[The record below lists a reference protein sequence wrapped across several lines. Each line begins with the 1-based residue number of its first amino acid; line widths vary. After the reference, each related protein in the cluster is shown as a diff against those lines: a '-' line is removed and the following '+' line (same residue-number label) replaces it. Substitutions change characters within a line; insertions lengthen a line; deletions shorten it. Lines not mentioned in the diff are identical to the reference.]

1 MDGTMLGAGLQ
12 MKLDSNSVVNSSR
25 LVLSRTPLT
34 SPPEQGAKQIGAR
47 RAKRTV

>member
-1 MDGTMLGAGLQ
+1 MLGAGLQ
-12 MKLDSNSVVNSSR
+12 LDNSSVVNSSR

-34 SPPEQGAKQIGAR
+34 SPPEQRAKQIGAR

>member
-1 MDGTMLGAGLQ
+1 MNGTMLGAGLQ
-12 MKLDSNSVVNSSR
+12 LDNSSVVNDSSR

-34 SPPEQGAKQIGAR
+34 SPPEQRAKQIGAR